1 MFLLRFRIVFAA
13 LILLPFAARA
23 QAQQPRPPERVI
35 INFIAPVTTDTVNM
49 LINIVNNQVRNGTKK
64 ITIVVSSSGG
74 DPSAAFAAY
83 NYLRNV
89 KAEITTF
96 NGGTVDS
103 AAMFIFCAGK
113 FRYSLPS
120 PSRFLM
126 HALSQSYD
134 SFGAY

>member
-1 MFLLRFRIVFAA
+1 MFLLHFRIVFAA

-89 KAEITTF
+89 EAEITTF